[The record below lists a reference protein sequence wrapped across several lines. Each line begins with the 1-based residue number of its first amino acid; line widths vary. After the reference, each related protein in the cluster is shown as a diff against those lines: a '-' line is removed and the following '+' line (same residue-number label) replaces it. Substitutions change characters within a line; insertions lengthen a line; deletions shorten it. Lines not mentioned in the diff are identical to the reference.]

1 MLSGLFMKKT
11 DLSELGP
18 LFAAKDDEKSAPAL
32 TVSQLNGQ
40 IKQALNNAF
49 RAGVWVYGEI
59 YRYDLD
65 VVKAESRPYGQVY
78 FELVEQDPVTKE
90 RKAAISAVIWGDD
103 RIKIYEKMSAVVS
116 GLVLKDGLQI
126 KAKCF
131 VDFYPPQGK
140 VQLRISD
147 IDPEY
152 TVGKMAIEKKL
163 LLEKLQATGLL
174 NKNKQIEIPTVPLN
188 VGLITSVG
196 SAAYNDFA
204 DELKKSGYGFKIY
217 VCDARM
223 QGPDLENEVRQA
235 IATLEKYPIDVL
247 AIVRGGGSASDLMGF
262 DKEGVAVA
270 IANSSKPVLT
280 GIGHQID
287 RTVADEVANRSFK
300 TPTATAQ
307 FIVEQVRIFEE
318 ETENLFTH
326 ILEEKDIFL
335 ANQFERLK
343 NISKEV
349 KSFSLLFTQELG
361 NNIEQVKEK
370 IMWVTEKLF
379 ETRYSRLDEWE
390 RLANSKKPQ
399 NVLKMGF
406 SLLYDSEN
414 KIVKSIKNISVG
426 SKMTVE
432 LRDGKIGG
440 AVTSKERN

>member
-1 MLSGLFMKKT
+1 MKKT
-11 DLSELGP
+11 DFSELGP
-18 LFAAKDDEKSAPAL
+18 LFVSMDDEKPAAAL
-32 TVSQLNGQ
+32 TVSQLNSQ
-40 IKQALNNAF
+40 IKQILNSAF
-49 RAGVWVYGEI
+49 RDGVWVCGEV

-65 VVKAESRPYGQVY
+65 IVKAETRPYGQVY

-90 RKAAISAVIWGDD
+90 RKAAISAVMWGDD
-103 RIKIYEKMSAVVS
+103 RIKIYEKMSAAVS

-140 VQLRISD
+140 VQLRILD
-147 IDPEY
+147 IEPEY
-152 TVGKMAIEKKL
+152 TVGKMAVEKKL

-174 NKNKQIEIPTVPLN
+174 NKNKQIEIPPVPLN

-204 DELKKSGYGFKIY
+204 DELKKSGYSFKIY

-235 IATLEKYPIDVL
+235 IYTFDKYPIDVI

-318 ETENLFTH
+318 ETENLFTR

-335 ANQFERLK
+335 ANQSERLK

-349 KSFSLLFTQELG
+349 KSLSLLFTQKLG

-399 NVLKMGF
+399 NILKMGF
-406 SLLYDSEN
+406 TLLYDAEN
-414 KIVKSIKNISVG
+414 KIVKSVKNISVG

-440 AVTSKERN
+440 TVTSKERN